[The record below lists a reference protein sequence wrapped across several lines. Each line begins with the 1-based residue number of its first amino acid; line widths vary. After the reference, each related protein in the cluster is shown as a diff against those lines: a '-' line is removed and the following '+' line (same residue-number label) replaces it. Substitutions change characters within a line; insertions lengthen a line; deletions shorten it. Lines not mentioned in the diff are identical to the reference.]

1 MDGAATHC
9 LTARPLRAASPP
21 NPQKQARGSVGRFLD
36 ASATAFFVLGIPV
49 VAAVLVLVGARYV
62 HISKNR
68 ELLAAMVVHGTSTGL
83 VTLPLLV
90 CAAHGVYVKNNA
102 LVQLCAV
109 HLVWNAHL
117 VALGLSF
124 YPFLVEALLRPDGT
138 HAGVL
143 RDTAQ
148 FFLWCCAP
156 LVLATGA
163 VKGVATRRRGR
174 FGWRHRALLGL
185 GCFLLFAAYVWT
197 QRRAE
202 SIRATLAA
210 SMAFYLYAAASY
222 LPPQPQ
228 ADGPEITGSRE
239 WPALRVWLKPFL
251 LDPVETYL
259 GLEVHCD
266 APAPR
271 RRVDEIKLARLE
283 KAAFATRA
291 ALQHLAPLGADVGQ
305 ATRDLVKAAA
315 TLDALAVIEARGAG
329 NSVRDGEAC
338 VVGFHPHGVLP
349 IDAALATLRWPR
361 GRAIICTD
369 AFTHVIPWMRDLG
382 QWLGAREVTREAIGM
397 ALRSGASVVLVPGG
411 QAELFAT
418 SSTSKQVRVY
428 RGHRGFIRVALQHR
442 ARLVPAFSFGEW
454 ELMDNVRAPR
464 MQRWTRSWLGFPV
477 PFWPYGR
484 WGLPLPRRP
493 PRGIRVVVG
502 RPVDLPVDG
511 AVDEAAVEAVHGAYF
526 EALRDLFERHKV
538 RAGYGDHELVFF
550 DAPLDAVKAK
560 RV

>member
-1 MDGAATHC
+1 
-9 LTARPLRAASPP
+9 
-21 NPQKQARGSVGRFLD
+21 
-36 ASATAFFVLGIPV
+36 
-49 VAAVLVLVGARYV
+49 
-62 HISKNR
+62 
-68 ELLAAMVVHGTSTGL
+68 
-83 VTLPLLV
+83 
-90 CAAHGVYVKNNA
+90 
-102 LVQLCAV
+102 
-109 HLVWNAHL
+109 
-117 VALGLSF
+117 
-124 YPFLVEALLRPDGT
+124 
-138 HAGVL
+138 
-143 RDTAQ
+143 
-148 FFLWCCAP
+148 
-156 LVLATGA
+156 
-163 VKGVATRRRGR
+163 
-174 FGWRHRALLGL
+174 
-185 GCFLLFAAYVWT
+185 
-197 QRRAE
+197 
-202 SIRATLAA
+202 
-210 SMAFYLYAAASY
+210 
-222 LPPQPQ
+222 
-228 ADGPEITGSRE
+228 
-239 WPALRVWLKPFL
+239 
-251 LDPVETYL
+251 
-259 GLEVHCD
+259 
-266 APAPR
+266 
-271 RRVDEIKLARLE
+271 
-283 KAAFATRA
+283 
-291 ALQHLAPLGADVGQ
+291 
-305 ATRDLVKAAA
+305 
-315 TLDALAVIEARGAG
+315 LAVIEASGTSNA
-329 NSVRDGEAC
+329 VRDGEAC

-511 AVDEAAVEAVHGAYF
+511 AVDEAAVEAVHRAYF

-550 DAPLDAVKAK
+550 DAPLDAAKAK
-560 RV
+560 GV